1 MVGSDAI
8 RLRNSAVLLDRL
20 CEGGVAQLISC
31 HVHRT
36 TFGNAIG
43 VPLAVFKSCYHQ
55 IPMHLDD
62 HSASVSVDEPGAY
75 GTLLL
80 QPDGVI
86 VNIEDFA
93 LASGTPQA
101 SHM

>member
-1 MVGSDAI
+1 MDAI
-8 RLRNSAVLLDRL
+8 KLLNSAVLLDRL
-20 CEGGVAQLISC
+20 RQGGVSQLISC
-31 HVHRT
+31 HVHRRT
-36 TFGNAIG
+36 SGNARG
-43 VPLAVFKSCYHQ
+43 VPWAVFKSCYHQ

-62 HSASVSVDEPGAY
+62 HSPSVSVDEPGAY

-86 VNIEDFA
+86 VHTEDFA
-93 LASGTPQA
+93 LASGAPQA